1 MMEEQLHFCIH
12 GAGGLGSVIG
22 GYLAKSGHKVTLI
35 SRQAHAD
42 AVNNHGLNIFG
53 RLGDMVIK
61 ENLTAVTQPEQVVGD
76 IDYYILLTKA
86 KDAVGAIADASV
98 ISDQTK
104 CALTMQNGVGKES
117 LLIDAFGKE
126 HVIGGSI
133 IEGAT
138 LIEPGRVNNHVTAPT
153 TAYFGELGGGGSTHR
168 TKVLAEAFT
177 NANLNAKSVDDI
189 DNVLWEKVVQVSG
202 ASSWSASTLGAIS
215 ALDYWDGISVKEGAE
230 HYVTIAQELIKVYK
244 AMGYEPQDYYA
255 PFSFLKMIDESPF
268 ETAVQ
273 ACVDLGVTMKPK
285 TPGVRTSMHEDLV
298 NGKRTE
304 VDTLFMPL
312 IEQAKKH
319 NIAIP
324 TFMGAYRV
332 IKTIDSNLDK
342 RN

>member
-1 MMEEQLHFCIH
+1 MNKQLHICIH

-42 AVNNHGLNIFG
+42 AINNHGLNIFG

-61 ENLTAVTQPEQVVGD
+61 DNLIAVTQPGQVVGD
-76 IDYYILLTKA
+76 IDYYVLLTKA
-86 KDAVGAIADASV
+86 KDAAGAIADAAV
-98 ISDQTK
+98 ISDQIK

-117 LLIDAFGKE
+117 LLVDMFGNE
-126 HVIGGSI
+126 RVIGGSI

-138 LIEPGRVNNHVTAPT
+138 LIKPGRVNNHVTAPT
-153 TAYFGELGGGGSTHR
+153 TAYFGELGGGSTQR
-168 TKVLAEAFT
+168 TEVLAQAFT
-177 NANLNAKSVDDI
+177 NANLNAKSVEDI

-202 ASSWSASTLGAIS
+202 ASSWSASTLGSIP

-230 HYVTIAQELIKVYK
+230 HYVTIAQELINVYK

-273 ACVDLGVTMKPK
+273 ACIDMGVTMKPK

-298 NGKRTE
+298 NGKETE
-304 VDTLFMPL
+304 ADTLFMPL
-312 IEQAKKH
+312 VEQAKKY

-324 TFMGAYRV
+324 TFLGAYRV

>member
-1 MMEEQLHFCIH
+1 MEEQLHICIH

-42 AVNNHGLNIFG
+42 AVNNDGLNIFG

-61 ENLTAVTQPEQVVGD
+61 DNLTAVTQPVLVAGD

-86 KDAVGAIADASV
+86 KDAAGAIADAAV
-98 ISDQTK
+98 ISDRIK

-126 HVIGGSI
+126 RVIGGSI

-153 TAYFGELGGGGSTHR
+153 TAYFGELGGGSTQR
-168 TKVLAEAFT
+168 TEVLAEVFT

-202 ASSWSASTLGAIS
+202 ASSWSASTLGSIPM
-215 ALDYWDGISVKEGAE
+215 LDYWDGISVKEGAE
-230 HYVTIAQELIKVYK
+230 HYVTIAQELIDVYK
-244 AMGYEPQDYYA
+244 AMGYTPQDYYA
-255 PFSFLKMIDESPF
+255 PFSFLKMIDESSF
-268 ETAVQ
+268 EKAVR
-273 ACVDLGVTMKPK
+273 ACVDMGVTMGPK

-298 NGKRTE
+298 NGKETE
-304 VDTLFMPL
+304 ADTLFMPL
-312 IEQAKKH
+312 VEQAKKY

-324 TFMGAYRV
+324 TFLGAYRV
-332 IKTIDSNLDK
+332 IKTIDSNLNK